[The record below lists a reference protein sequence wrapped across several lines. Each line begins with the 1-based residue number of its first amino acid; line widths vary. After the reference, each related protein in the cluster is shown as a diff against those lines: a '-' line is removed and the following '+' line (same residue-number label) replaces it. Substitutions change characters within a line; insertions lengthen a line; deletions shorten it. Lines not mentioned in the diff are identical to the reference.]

1 MYVSRFELKKCWYTV
16 YDNAHC
22 QKMHKT
28 PFENF
33 PQQSWAL
40 AHCCKNPQSVS
51 FFNSALQSW
60 ALTNTAATTRQI
72 IDYCIMSIFVVATQF
87 LDTETFTCFA
97 FFILLIYCNWSIRWR
112 VVVVMKLKYCRVPSS
127 GALYHAVTKP
137 HRARLQYFEHFSNNS
152 L

>member
-72 IDYCIMSIFVVATQF
+72 IDYCIMSIFVVATPF

-97 FFILLIYCNWSIRWR
+97 FFILLIHCNWSSTTLSR
-112 VVVVMKLKYCRVPSS
+112 CRCHEAEILSCAQLWCLVPCSYKTSS
-127 GALYHAVTKP
+127 
-137 HRARLQYFEHFSNNS
+137 SS
-152 L
+152 LTIFWTFF